1 MFRRMDSELRIAMLQ
16 AVEERR
22 ELDHELLGPDHFL
35 LGLLSNVRGSAYKVL
50 AEQGVTYE
58 WARRVVVEKHD
69 DTASSA
75 PARDRQDAADNLE
88 EDREALRA
96 IGIDLDKVRDAVRE
110 TFGEDITDGWGQR
123 RGRGRHGGHRGRRP
137 RGPHPR
143 GGQLP
148 CVEDTGEAGSE
159 REGHENESEGF
170 DEGFGPFG
178 PGGFGPGGFGPG
190 GRGRRGPRSRRF
202 TQVTPSMHRVLHE
215 MRQEMRASHGSGPW
229 DDAGGPL
236 AGVVLAALF
245 NSGDPAIEAIIEAS
259 DDPKAL
265 RDAVDEL
272 ADRTTA

>member
-110 TFGEDITDGWGQR
+110 TFGEDITDGWGSA
-123 RGRGRHGGHRGRRP
+123 G
-137 RGPHPR
+137 
-143 GGQLP
+143 
-148 CVEDTGEAGSE
+148 DAGSTAVIADV
-159 REGHENESEGF
+159 GHADRIRAAGSCRAWRTRVSPAPTAKGTRTNRKVSTR
-170 DEGFGPFG
+170 DS
-178 PGGFGPGGFGPG
+178 
-190 GRGRRGPRSRRF
+190 GRSARARSARWFRAGWFRAGRSRPSRT
-202 TQVTPSMHRVLHE
+202 TQPTVHPGDPEHAPGAARD
-215 MRQEMRASHGSGPW
+215 AAG
-229 DDAGGPL
+229 DAGV
-236 AGVVLAALF
+236 ARV
-245 NSGDPAIEAIIEAS
+245 
-259 DDPKAL
+259 
-265 RDAVDEL
+265 RAVG
-272 ADRTTA
+272 